1 MAPDEEFDNEKK
13 KEPEEKEPSEKPEE
27 KKEIKE
33 ELEEEL
39 KEEVEEEFKEELE
52 EKTELD
58 EKGEL
63 DEKAELDSEAELDKL
78 RFHYRGF
85 TLDELRKMNMD
96 QIVQLLPSRAR
107 RSLKRGLAT
116 RQKKLIERLRRA
128 HRAKKRGKDLI
139 IRTHIRDLIVFPE
152 FVGLKIGIYN
162 GKDFNIVEILPDMIG
177 HYLGE
182 FSLTRRRVQHGSP
195 GIGATKSSKYVPL
208 K

>member
-1 MAPDEEFDNEKK
+1 M
-13 KEPEEKEPSEKPEE
+13 
-27 KKEIKE
+27 
-33 ELEEEL
+33 
-39 KEEVEEEFKEELE
+39 
-52 EKTELD
+52 
-58 EKGEL
+58 
-63 DEKAELDSEAELDKL
+63 